1 MAHQFSPAQQA
12 YFFARSAHEVALDAY
27 QAECSAQGLI
37 ELDSMTTEECEELW
51 NRVEDVRAKHNV
63 DALSTLRTEAEGILI
78 DWSLD
83 HADKHAH
90 KFAPEHRSTIALL
103 RAKKGTSL
111 KIWGQLVDIAARL
124 AA

>member
-1 MAHQFSPAQQA
+1 MAHRFSPQQA
-12 YFFARSAHEVALDAY
+12 YFLARSAHEVAIEAY

-51 NRVEDVRAKHNV
+51 NRVEDVRAKHGV
-63 DALSTLRTEAEGILI
+63 DSLSTLRTEAEAILI

-83 HADKHAH
+83 HADKHAD
-90 KFAPEHRSTIALL
+90 KFAPEHKSAIALL

-111 KIWGQLVDIAARL
+111 KVWGQLVDIAARL